1 MSDSRPAAVIVLAA
15 GEGVRMRSA
24 KSKMLHTI
32 GGKSLL
38 AHAIAAARGVD
49 PAYLAVV
56 VRHERDGVADHV
68 AEVDPDVVIADQD
81 DVKGTGRAVEC
92 GLAALPADLQGTVL
106 VTYGDVPLLTAETL
120 RSLLDAHEA
129 AAGAVTVITAVVT
142 DPSGYG
148 RIIRGSDGSVEAIVE
163 HKDATPQQLAIAEIN
178 SGLYAFDADLLR
190 AALREVG
197 TDNVQGEK
205 YLTDVLAIAR
215 AHGRRVTAHVV
226 EDVWQTEGVNDKVQL
241 ARLGAELNRRT
252 VERVMRDGAI
262 VQDPASTWIDTTV
275 SIGQDTLVLPNTQLL
290 GATSIGAD
298 AVIGPDT
305 TLTDMEVGDGAT
317 VCRTHGSLSVIGPGA
332 TVGPWAY
339 LRPGTELGAEGK
351 IGTFVETKNSNIGPG
366 AKVPHLSYVGDATI
380 GEGTNIGA
388 ASVFVNYDG
397 IAKHRTV
404 VGKHCRMGSDNMY
417 VAPVSIGD
425 GAYSGAGSVIRS
437 DVPAGALAINV
448 APQRNLPGWVVAHR
462 PGTAAAQ
469 AARAADDAA
478 DPVPAAEGGRE
489 AQPEQ
494 RHTGETRG
502 AVDG

>member
-1 MSDSRPAAVIVLAA
+1 
-15 GEGVRMRSA
+15 MRSA

-32 GGKSLL
+32 GGRSLL
-38 AHAIAAARGVD
+38 EHAIAAARGVD

-56 VRHERDGVADHV
+56 VRHDRDGVADHV
-68 AEVDPDVVIADQD
+68 AEVDPDAVIADQD

-92 GLAALPADLQGTVL
+92 GLAALPTDLQGTVL

-120 RSLLDAHEA
+120 GSLLEAHES
-129 AAGAVTVITAVVT
+129 AGSAVTVITAVVS
-142 DPSGYG
+142 DPTGYG
-148 RIIRGSDGSVEAIVE
+148 RIVRGPDGTVEAIVE
-163 HKDATPQQLAIAEIN
+163 HKDATPQQLAIDEIN
-178 SGLYAFDADLLR
+178 SGLYAFEADLLR

-215 AHGRRVTAHVV
+215 AHGRQVTAHVV
-226 EDVWQTEGVNDKVQL
+226 DDVWQTEGVNDKVQL
-241 ARLGAELNRRT
+241 ARLGGELNRRT

-275 SIGQDTLVLPNTQLL
+275 SIGQDTVVLPNTQLL

-317 VCRTHGSLSVIGPGA
+317 VCRTHGSLSVVGPGA

-351 IGTFVETKNSNIGPG
+351 IGTFVETKNSNIGAG

-417 VAPVSIGD
+417 VAPVTIGD
-425 GAYSGAGSVIRS
+425 GVYSGAGSVIRS
-437 DVPAGALAINV
+437 DVPSGALAINV
-448 APQRNLPGWVVAHR
+448 APQRNLHGWVVAHR
-462 PGTAAAQ
+462 PGTAAAE
-469 AARAADDAA
+469 AAGAADAA
-478 DPVPAAEGGRE
+478 AAAPADEGGGDPRRE
-489 AQPEQ
+489 AAPREAAP

>member
-1 MSDSRPAAVIVLAA
+1 MTDSRPAAVIVLAA

-32 GGKSLL
+32 GGRSLL
-38 AHAIAAARGVD
+38 EHAIGAARGVD

-56 VRHERDGVADHV
+56 VRHERDGVAEHV
-68 AEVDPDVVIADQD
+68 AEVDPEAVIADQD
-81 DVKGTGRAVEC
+81 EIKGTGRAVEC
-92 GLAALPADLQGTVL
+92 GLAALPADLGGTVL

-120 RSLLDAHEA
+120 RSMLDAHA
-129 AAGAVTVITAVVT
+129 ATGSAVTVITAVVP

-148 RIIRGSDGSVEAIVE
+148 RIVRADDGTVQAIVE
-163 HKDATPQQLAIAEIN
+163 HKDATESQLAIAEIN
-178 SGLYAFDADLLR
+178 SGLYAFDAQVLR
-190 AALREVG
+190 AALG
-197 TDNVQGEK
+197 LIGADNVQGER
-205 YLTDVLAIAR
+205 YLTDVVGIAR
-215 AHGRRVTAHVV
+215 DQGHRVTAYRV
-226 EDVWQTEGVNDKVQL
+226 EDVWQTEGVNDKIQL

-252 VERVMRDGAI
+252 VERAMREGAI
-262 VQDPASTWIDTTV
+262 VRDPATTWIDATV
-275 SIGQDTLVLPNTQLL
+275 SIGQDTVVHPNTQLL
-290 GATSIGAD
+290 GATTIGAD

-317 VCRTHGSLSVIGPGA
+317 VCRTQGSLSVIGPGA

-351 IGTFVETKNSNIGPG
+351 IGTFVETKNSNIGAG

-417 VAPVSIGD
+417 VAPVTIGD
-425 GAYSGAGSVIRS
+425 GVYSGAGTVIRS
-437 DVPAGALAINV
+437 DIPSGSLAISV
-448 APQRNLPGWVVAHR
+448 APQRNVTGWVATNR
-462 PGTAAAQ
+462 PGTKAAK
-469 AARAADDAA
+469 
-478 DPVPAAEGGRE
+478 AAEAGE
-489 AQPEQ
+489 A
-494 RHTGETRG
+494 RHTGEVEGETS
-502 AVDG
+502 A

>member
-1 MSDSRPAAVIVLAA
+1 MTDSPAAVIVLAA

-32 GGKSLL
+32 GGRSLL

-68 AEVDPDVVIADQD
+68 AEVDPEAVIADQD
-81 DVKGTGRAVEC
+81 EIKGTGRAVEC
-92 GLAALPADLQGTVL
+92 GLAALPADLQGTVV
-106 VTYGDVPLLTAETL
+106 VTCGDVPLLTAETL
-120 RSLLDAHEA
+120 RSMLDAHEA
-129 AAGAVTVITAVVT
+129 ARSAVTVITAVVP
-142 DPSGYG
+142 DPTGYG
-148 RIIRGSDGSVEAIVE
+148 RILRGDDGTVEAIVE
-163 HKDATPQQLAIAEIN
+163 HKDATEALLAIAEIN
-178 SGLYAFDADLLR
+178 SGLYAFQADLLR
-190 AALREVG
+190 AALRQVG

-215 AHGRRVTAHVV
+215 AQGHRVTAYLID
-226 EDVWQTEGVNDKVQL
+226 DVWQTEGVNDKVQL

-252 VERVMRDGAI
+252 VERAMRDGAI
-262 VQDPASTWIDTTV
+262 VRDPATTWIDATV
-275 SIGQDTLVLPNTQLL
+275 SVGQDTVVHPNTQLL

-317 VCRTHGSLSVIGPGA
+317 VCRTQGSLSVIGPGA

-351 IGTFVETKNSNIGPG
+351 IGTFVETKNSNIGAG

-380 GEGTNIGA
+380 GEGSNIGA

-417 VAPVSIGD
+417 VAPVTIGD
-425 GAYSGAGSVIRS
+425 GVYSGAGTVIRS
-437 DVPAGALAINV
+437 DVPSGSLAITA
-448 APQRNLPGWVVAHR
+448 APQRNLPGWVVTNR
-462 PGTAAAQ
+462 PGTAAAK
-469 AARAADDAA
+469 
-478 DPVPAAEGGRE
+478 AAEAGG
-489 AQPEQ
+489 
-494 RHTGETRG
+494 GG
-502 AVDG
+502 